1 MRSDVVLN
9 DKGEAVAINVE
20 WIFDEGYTAA
30 AIEGMDANGD
40 GIYTSV
46 ELHPVV
52 TENIEA
58 LKEFRYFVQAKA
70 GNKDIQYADVT
81 EYMQRINDQGRLQM
95 VFVVPFD
102 KPVNIKTTELTY
114 RIYDPDFFIAF
125 EFVKERPV
133 AIIGDMPKGCSA
145 SVGNNEFDE
154 QVEQTTAD
162 AGRQANRLATRTA
175 NRFRL
180 AVRPESHPDLQTGG
194 KLSRCPLTLR
204 AVLLGLMALLGA
216 ALVSVP
222 AQAQSQLQPSTETRA
237 QPDKPSLTE
246 RVQEQVNKVKPGQLL
261 LQRRKAA
268 TQGADDGPAF
278 FDDPRGW
285 IQARQRAFYSKMSGA
300 LTRMKRESAWTAAWT
315 LMLLSFCMACCMP
328 PAPAMARRWC
338 LPGCWPM
345 SASCGAACLSRSWQP
360 RCRP

>member
-1 MRSDVVLN
+1 MTNKLARNIAIALAAGTVALIPASTAQAHPHVWSDMRSDVVLN

-114 RIYDPDFFIAF
+114 QIYDPDFFIAF

-154 QVEQTTAD
+154 QVEQT
-162 AGRQANRLATRTA
+162 RQMLA
-175 NRFRL
+175 
-180 AVRPESHPDLQTGG
+180 
-194 KLSRCPLTLR
+194 
-204 AVLLGLMALLGA
+204 
-216 ALVSVP
+216 
-222 AQAQSQLQPSTETRA
+222 
-237 QPDKPSLTE
+237 DKPT
-246 RVQEQVNKVKPGQLL
+246 
-261 LQRRKAA
+261 
-268 TQGADDGPAF
+268 D
-278 FDDPRGW
+278 
-285 IQARQRAFYSKMSGA
+285 
-300 LTRMKRESAWTAAWT
+300 
-315 LMLLSFCMACCMP
+315 
-328 PAPAMARRWC
+328 
-338 LPGCWPM
+338 
-345 SASCGAACLSRSWQP
+345 WQP
-360 RCRP
+360 EQPTDFGSLFAQKVTLTCKPAAS